1 MANLAELPS
10 AKGEFMDLM
19 WLATIPLPLYDDGE
33 PVMDKGCFITGT
45 DTGVGKTLVA
55 AGLAAL
61 YKNKGLN
68 VGVMKP
74 IATGC
79 KRVNNRLISDDA
91 VFLKL
96 SAEVEDDYELIN
108 PISLEQPLAPTVAAR
123 LSNTKIDLEK
133 IRTAYETLSERHDS
147 LIVEGIGGL
156 LVPIHEYYFVVD
168 LANEMELPL
177 IVVCRPTL
185 GTINHTLLTVSYA
198 RAHGLEIKGI
208 IINESIENNDAIV
221 KKTNTEEIKR
231 LTGLPILGII
241 PFDKR
246 LDIKDYNKEILIKIF
261 SDNIDKD
268 III

>member
-1 MANLAELPS
+1 MG
-10 AKGEFMDLM
+10 KG
-19 WLATIPLPLYDDGE
+19 Y
-33 PVMDKGCFITGT
+33 FITGT

-55 AGLAAL
+55 GGLAAL
-61 YKNKGLN
+61 YKRTGLH
-68 VGVMKP
+68 VGIMKP

-108 PISLEQPLAPTVAAR
+108 PVSLEQPLAPTVAAR

-133 IRTAYETLSERHDS
+133 IRTAYETLCERHDS

-198 RAHGLEIKGI
+198 RTHGLDVKGI
-208 IINESIENNDAIV
+208 VVNESTENCDSVV
-221 KKTNTEEIKR
+221 KKTNIEEIKR
-231 LTGLPILGII
+231 LTDLPILGMI
-241 PFDKR
+241 PFDER
-246 LDIKDYNKEILIKIF
+246 LDTKNYNKEILIKIF

-268 III
+268 IIM

>member
-1 MANLAELPS
+1 MWDRRKNIG
-10 AKGEFMDLM
+10 KG
-19 WLATIPLPLYDDGE
+19 Y
-33 PVMDKGCFITGT
+33 FITGT

-55 AGLAAL
+55 GGLAAL
-61 YKNKGLN
+61 YKRKGLN

-79 KRVNNRLISDDA
+79 NKVNNRLVSDDA
-91 VFLKL
+91 IFLKSL
-96 SAEVEDDYELIN
+96 GEVEDEYELIN
-108 PISLEQPLAPTVAAR
+108 PVSLEQSLAPTVAAR
-123 LSNTKIDLEK
+123 LSNTKIDMEK
-133 IRTAYETLSERHDS
+133 VNTAYDILHERHDS

-156 LVPIHEYYFVVD
+156 LVPINEYYFAVD

-198 RAHGLEIKGI
+198 REHGLDVKGI
-208 IINESIENNDAIV
+208 IINDSTGTCDNV
-221 KKTNTEEIKR
+221 VMKTNIDEIKR
-231 LTGLPILGII
+231 LTDLPILGTI

-246 LDIKDYNKEILIKIF
+246 LDTKNYNKEFLIKIF
-261 SDNIDKD
+261 NDNIDKN

>member
-1 MANLAELPS
+1 M
-10 AKGEFMDLM
+10 AKG
-19 WLATIPLPLYDDGE
+19 Y
-33 PVMDKGCFITGT
+33 FITGT

-55 AGLAAL
+55 GGIAAL
-61 YKNKGLN
+61 LKNKGIN

-79 KRVNNRLISDDA
+79 KWINNRLISEDA

-108 PISLEQPLAPTVAAR
+108 PNSLEQSLAPSIAAR
-123 LSNTKIDLEK
+123 LSNTKIDIEK
-133 IRTAYETLSERHDS
+133 IHTSYDILSERHDYI
-147 LIVEGIGGL
+147 IVEGIGGL
-156 LVPIHEYYFVVD
+156 LVPIDEYYFVVD
-168 LANEMELPL
+168 VAEEMGLPV

-198 RAHGLEIKGI
+198 RQHGLDVKGI
-208 IINESIENNDAIV
+208 IINESAENCDIIV
-221 KKTNTEEIKR
+221 KDTNTDEIKR
-231 LTGLPILGII
+231 LTGLPIIGTI

-246 LDIKDYNKEILIKIF
+246 LDTQKYDKEAVIKIF